1 MNKHNTDIRT
11 SSQNILKK
19 FSSRITN
26 EIQWWIAEASQQST
40 EHYLFNIKSYT
51 KYKNT
56 QRIIEIKK
64 HKSTHKL
71 NNNFHVWKLAG
82 DKNWKVWWQCAV
94 SSFMNIEQHVKM
106 LCCA

>member
-1 MNKHNTDIRT
+1 MSASAAPSNDLTHIVIAYRQDTMNKHNTDIRT

-82 DKNWKVWWQCAV
+82 DKN
-94 SSFMNIEQHVKM
+94 
-106 LCCA
+106 